1 MLTLVENSTQ
11 MIILDIVT
19 IATYFLFVVYAVGF
33 SDDAKSY
40 LDKINS
46 VVKLYISF
54 FLIWRFNPF
63 RNIVVSKLDKKI
75 TFAGGMFLFSTTII
89 HTILVKYL
97 DVILKKIGNLKIT

>member
-1 MLTLVENSTQ
+1 MLALVDNSTQ

-19 IATYFLFVVYAVGF
+19 VTTYLLFVIYAVGF
-33 SDDAKSY
+33 SNDAKSY
-40 LDKINS
+40 LDMINS

-63 RNIVVSKLDKKI
+63 RNVVVSKLDKKI

-89 HTILVKYL
+89 HNILIKYL
-97 DVILKKIGNLKIT
+97 DVIVKKIGNLK